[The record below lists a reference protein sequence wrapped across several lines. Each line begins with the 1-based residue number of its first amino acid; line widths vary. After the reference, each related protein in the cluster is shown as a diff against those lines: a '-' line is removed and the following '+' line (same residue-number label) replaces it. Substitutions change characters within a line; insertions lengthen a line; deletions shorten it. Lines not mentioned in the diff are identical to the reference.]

1 MSLYKWMLTYF
12 SQPFLFPQVDSAS
25 QPAVETAISL
35 YIEKRKNNKKNY
47 FCNVCCWMLSFLFNY
62 TVCLVAYV
70 SYNSK

>member
-35 YIEKRKNNKKNY
+35 YIEKNKKKTKKTI
-47 FCNVCCWMLSFLFNY
+47 FAMFAVGC
-62 TVCLVAYV
+62 
-70 SYNSK
+70 

>member
-35 YIEKRKNNKKNY
+35 YIEKKKKQQKK
-47 FCNVCCWMLSFLFNY
+47 LFLQ
-62 TVCLVAYV
+62 CLLLDA
-70 SYNSK
+70 KFLI